1 MDLLI
6 NYEVYVLFY
15 LIILLMY
22 VYFFKPVERPNKRSG
37 TTDDDDNDED
47 VNLFID
53 PENMA
58 DETALDDYYMPP
70 PVEPQPCTLRRAV
83 SGSDSPPPGTSSQT
97 QTSGTSSQTP
107 AAGPSSQTPTQSPRP
122 SPLHTP
128 TSSPALSLTRA
139 GSGQTIG
146 SGSDVST
153 SRRTPRQRPKARKQ
167 RTDHPT
173 ISASSSA
180 HRRSS
185 RGRSSTP
192 NTPFNRGRGR
202 AAQLQD
208 PGPRR
213 SSPRFAPRQPLTA
226 VVEASQPRRSP
237 RQHHPGKTGARTPG
251 LRRTTSNTRSIGA
264 QRELKYPEL

>member
-1 MDLLI
+1 MD
-6 NYEVYVLFY
+6 
-15 LIILLMY
+15 

-37 TTDDDDNDED
+37 DDGDVEDDDI
-47 VNLFID
+47 LHID
-53 PENMA
+53 PENIA
-58 DETALDDYYMPP
+58 DETDLEDYYMPP
-70 PVEPQPCTLRRAV
+70 PVEPQP
-83 SGSDSPPPGTSSQT
+83 GTSSQT
-97 QTSGTSSQTP
+97 QSSGTSSQTP
-107 AAGPSSQTPTQSPRP
+107 AAGPISQTPTPSPRP

-128 TSSPALSLTRA
+128 TPTSSPALSLSRA

-146 SGSDVST
+146 SGSDVSM

-185 RGRSSTP
+185 RGRTSTP
-192 NTPFNRGRGR
+192 ITPSNRGRGR

-237 RQHHPGKTGARTPG
+237 RQHHPGMTGARTPG